1 MAKVNFTKVEDAFDK
16 AAQKKFIDN
25 LSELA
30 AIADLT
36 QDPKAKLSIKAI
48 QEIITRF
55 QKELDQLKKQ
65 DAKLYEQLNLS
76 KEEEA
81 RFTLPSA
88 DFSQEDWLRLKALKE
103 RIEELRRELHGKGSL
118 EAENETIVT
127 KERKKHI
134 NKRFNTRD
142 DWLPLH

>member
-16 AAQKKFIDN
+16 AAQKLFIDN

-30 AIADLT
+30 AIADLSH
-36 QDPKAKLSIKAI
+36 DPNANLSGKAI
-48 QEIITRF
+48 EDIITRF
-55 QKELDQLKKQ
+55 QKELNQFKKQ
-65 DAKLYEQLNLS
+65 DPKLFEKLNLT
-76 KEEEA
+76 KEEED
-81 RFTLPSA
+81 RFALPA
-88 DFSQEDWLRLKALKE
+88 ANFTQNDWLRLKTLKE
-103 RIEELRRELHGKGSL
+103 RIEELKKELHGRGSDN
-118 EAENETIVT
+118 AENETLVT